1 MRWKQCIRIGLRDI
15 VFNATFNNILVVSWR
30 SVLLVEETEENH
42 QPATL
47 FTEKHYYI
55 TLYRVHLA
63 MTRFELT
70 TLVVINTDYTDNC
83 IFNYYTITTTTA
95 PSMDV

>member
-1 MRWKQCIRIGLRDI
+1 
-15 VFNATFNNILVVSWR
+15 
-30 SVLLVEETEENH
+30 LVEETEENH

-47 FTEKHYYI
+47 FTEKLYYI

-70 TLVVINTDYTDNC
+70 TLVVINTDYTDSW
-83 IFNYYTITTTTA
+83 ISNYYTITTTTA